1 MKQKN
6 ASAFT
11 NYLIVFDKPC
21 GAVKPRKMKGSIE
34 MKDLRFKFSIF
45 NKFYFGIYNKIAA
58 ETATLQKNK
67 FVSIHKNP
75 FLQGYVIEIIL

>member
-1 MKQKN
+1 MKKFTQSDARKGGN
-6 ASAFT
+6 AAVRSQARAG
-11 NYLIVFDKPC
+11 YL
-21 GAVKPRKMKGSIE
+21 KGSVK

-45 NKFYFGIYNKIAA
+45 NKFYFGIYNKVAA
-58 ETATLQKNK
+58 ETAALQKNK